1 MSAWVTDIDEHIGR
15 QVRILRKVRKWTQTE
30 LGSLVS
36 RTAAQISGYETG
48 QKAISAALV
57 WNLSR
62 ALKVQI
68 AELFPK

>member
-1 MSAWVTDIDEHIGR
+1 VSQWVTDVDKHIGR

-30 LGSLVS
+30 LGALIS
-36 RTAAQISGYETG
+36 RSPAQISGYETG
-48 QKAISAALV
+48 QKAISATLV

-62 ALKVQI
+62 ALKVQV